1 MHDVRSEFRTTYGT
15 PMHSKSH
22 VGSTL
27 LSVVVLG
34 SLLATGYVQQRR
46 PLHHRPSTGHRP
58 LYPTSTWQSFQH
70 NETTSKR
77 AISMCAACWSRDD
90 GPSQSRQVKW
100 PAICGLALRVFFF
113 SVTLAAPNLAKLSK
127 LSHVRLRASPQEAMS
142 SNLELSQAL
151 HLPRPCSA
159 RAKLAHDDSALA
171 PEVPGHRCS
180 PPASNLPLFQS
191 SLERCILPK
200 LLAHLKRG

>member
-1 MHDVRSEFRTTYGT
+1 MCNSVVLSTTDRRQAIDRSIQPPHGNPSSTTRQRPSVPSPCAPPAGAVMT
-15 PMHSKSH
+15 DLPSH
-22 VGSTL
+22 VKSSGL
-27 LSVVVLG
+27 LS
-34 SLLATGYVQQRR
+34 
-46 PLHHRPSTGHRP
+46 
-58 LYPTSTWQSFQH
+58 
-70 NETTSKR
+70 
-77 AISMCAACWSRDD
+77 AASR
-90 GPSQSRQVKW
+90 
-100 PAICGLALRVFFF
+100 CGFFFF

-127 LSHVRLRASPQEAMS
+127 ISHVRLRASPQEAMS

-191 SLERCILPK
+191 SLEWCILPK